1 MNKFLFAI
9 LFSIMSTA
17 ALAQVSNQPRYS
29 LSKST
34 LPADSLSYLDPKDY
48 IIGGITITGTKYLDK
63 DVLLQI
69 SKLNKGDRIN
79 LPGEANANVIKNLYQ
94 QNLFDDVQL
103 NITKI
108 NQDTIYLEIAVV
120 ERPRLSRM
128 HITGIRKGEIE
139 DVQKLLADKNAK
151 IVNQNLLST
160 TTAIIKKHFNEKGFM
175 NTTVTIKQ
183 KKDPGDANSV
193 ILDVKIDKKQKV
205 MITEVT
211 FQGNT
216 AFSQKKLRKYLS
228 KTRVKRWYNLFG
240 SKKFKEDKYEED
252 KQNLITKMQDNGYRD
267 AELLSDTVF
276 KTGEN
281 TVGVRIKLFE
291 GHKYYFGNIK
301 WSGNAKYASALLNR
315 ILKIKKGDVFSEDE
329 LNKRLTGP
337 TPNSDDVSSFYLN
350 DGYLTYQADP
360 VQTKIY
366 HDTVDIDLRVY
377 EGPQYTINRVILKGN
392 DVTNDKVVMREIKT
406 KPGQKFNKE
415 LLIRSTREIG
425 QLGNFDDQKTE
436 PKPTNINPQDGTV
449 DIVYNVVEKPSDQ
462 IELSGGFGG
471 GQLVGT
477 LGLTFNN
484 FSLRNIFHLKDYKP
498 LPKGDGQ
505 KLSLRGQSSGRTY
518 QNYSFTFSEPWLGGK
533 KPIYFALS
541 AYTQLSSTGQYYATT
556 NPLYNNLRINGVGV
570 TLGKRLNW
578 PDNYFQL
585 NYSLNVDHYNL
596 DNYTGYLFTNGTSYN
611 IKLTQELQR
620 NSLDQIIFPTSGSN
634 IKLTVQ
640 GTPPYSMFNNID
652 YKIAT
657 PEEIYHFVEYYKVK
671 FDAQWFTKIV
681 GKLVLM
687 SQVRFGFL
695 GEYNS
700 AVPPSP
706 FERFKLG
713 GDGMQ
718 SYQFLQGSDIIGL
731 RGYQNFSIIPV
742 GVQYSTANGGT
753 MADNNTGST
762 IYDKFT
768 FELRHPV
775 IQGQSATIFVLAFA
789 EGGNV
794 WNSFDNFDPFA
805 VRRSV
810 GVGARVFL
818 PIFGLLGL
826 DYGYGFDAI
835 PGIPGANK
843 GQFSFSIAQSLSG
856 GFN

>member
-1 MNKFLFAI
+1 MNKLLFAI
-9 LFSIMSTA
+9 LFSVMSTV
-17 ALAQVSNQPRYS
+17 ALAQNPIQRSNIPLRQP
-29 LSKST
+29 
-34 LPADSLSYLDPKDY
+34 LPADSLSYLEPKDY
-48 IIGGITITGTKYLDK
+48 IIGGVTIVGTKSLDK
-63 DVLLQI
+63 DVLLTI
-69 SKLNKGDRIN
+69 SKLTKGDKIN
-79 LPGEANANVIKNLYQ
+79 LPGEANANVIKNMYAQ
-94 QNLFDDVQL
+94 GLFEDVQL
-103 NITKI
+103 NVLRI
-108 NQDTIYLEIAVV
+108 NLDTIYLEIAVT

-128 HITGIRKGEIE
+128 HLTGIRKGEIE
-139 DVQKLLADKNAK
+139 DIQKKLTDKSAK
-151 IVNQNLLST
+151 IVDENLLKT
-160 TTAIIKKHFNEKGFM
+160 TTAIIKKHFNEKGYL
-175 NTTVTIKQ
+175 NTTVVIKQ
-183 KKDPGDANSV
+183 RKDPGDDNSV
-193 ILDVKIDKKQKV
+193 ILDIAIDKKSKV
-205 MITEVT
+205 MVSEVK
-211 FQGNT
+211 FEGNT
-216 AFSQKKLRKYLS
+216 AFSGKKLAKLLS
-228 KTRVKRWYNLFG
+228 KTRVRKFYNLFG
-240 SKKFKEDKYEED
+240 SRKFKQDKYDED
-252 KQNLITKMQDNGYRD
+252 KQNLVTKMQAKGYRD
-267 AELLSDTVF
+267 AEVLSDTVY
-276 KTGEN
+276 KTSEK
-281 TVGVRIKLFE
+281 TVGIKIKVFE

-301 WSGNAKYASALLNR
+301 WSGNAKYPTG
-315 ILKIKKGDVFSEDE
+315 ILDKLIRLKKGDVFSEEE
-329 LNKRLTGP
+329 LNKRLSGP

-360 VQTKIY
+360 VQTRIY
-366 HDTVDIDLRVY
+366 NDTVDIDIRIF

-392 DVTNDKVVMREIKT
+392 DVTNDKVVMREIRT

-449 DIVYNVVEKPSDQ
+449 DIIYNVVEKPSDQ

-484 FSLRNIFHLKDYKP
+484 FALRNLFNLKAYKP

-505 KLSLRGQSSGRTY
+505 KLSLRGQSSGYTY
-518 QNYSFTFSEPWLGGK
+518 QNFSFTFSDPWLGGK

-541 AYTQLSSTGQYYATT
+541 AYTQLSSTGQYYAVTS
-556 NPLYNNLRINGVGV
+556 PLYNKLRINGLGI

-585 NYSLNVDHYNL
+585 NYSLNFDHYAL
-596 DNYTGYLFTNGTSYN
+596 DNYTGYLFQNGTSYN
-611 IKLTQELQR
+611 IKLTQELSR
-620 NSLDQIIFPTSGSN
+620 NSLDAPIYPTSGSN
-634 IKLTVQ
+634 IKFTVQ
-640 GTPPYSMFNNID
+640 GTPPYSLFNSIN
-652 YKIAT
+652 YRIAT
-657 PEEIYHFVEYYKVK
+657 PQERYHFVEYYKFK
-671 FDAQWFTKIV
+671 YDAQWFQRIT

-687 SQVRFGFL
+687 SQARFGFL
-695 GEYNS
+695 GQYNTE
-700 AVPPSP
+700 VGTSP

-731 RGYQNFSIIPV
+731 RGYQNFSIVPY
-742 GVQYSTANGGT
+742 GANYG
-753 MADNNTGST
+753 ANNNPGSA

-775 IQGQSATIFVLAFA
+775 IQGQSATIFLLAFA

-794 WNSFDNFDPFA
+794 WNSFNKFDPFN

-810 GVGARVFL
+810 GVGARIFL

-835 PGIPGANK
+835 PGIPTANR

>member
-1 MNKFLFAI
+1 MNKFLFTI
-9 LFSIMSTA
+9 LFLVMGTA
-17 ALAQVSNQPRYS
+17 AMAQVSSQPRFS

-34 LPADSLSYLDPKDY
+34 IPVDSLSYLEPKDY
-48 IIGGITITGTKYLDK
+48 IIGGITITGTQSLDK

-79 LPGEANANVIKNLYQ
+79 LPGEANANVIKNLYKE
-94 QNLFDDVQL
+94 NLFDDVQL
-103 NITKI
+103 LITKI
-108 NQDTIYLEIAVV
+108 SLDTIYLQIAVK
-120 ERPRLSRM
+120 ERPRLSRF
-128 HITGIRKGEIE
+128 HLTGIRKGEIE
-139 DVQKLLADKNAK
+139 EVQKKLSDKNWK
-151 IVNQNLLST
+151 IVNENLLST
-160 TTAIIKKHFNEKGFM
+160 TSAIIKKHFNEKGYL
-175 NTTVTIKQ
+175 NTTVVITQ

-193 ILDVKIDKKQKV
+193 ILNVKIDKKEKV
-205 MITEVT
+205 MITEVD
-211 FQGNT
+211 FVGNKD
-216 AFSQKKLRKYLS
+216 FSQKKLAKYLK
-228 KTRVKRWYNLFG
+228 KTRTRKFYNIFG
-240 SKKFKEDKYEED
+240 SRKFKQDKYDED
-252 KQNLITKMQDNGYRD
+252 KQNLIEKMQAKGYRD
-267 AELLSDTVF
+267 AELLSDTIF
-276 KTGEN
+276 KTGPN
-281 TVGVRIKLFE
+281 TVGIRIKLFE
-291 GHKYYFGNIK
+291 GKKYYFGDVK
-301 WSGNAKYASALLNR
+301 FSGNAKYPSDILMK
-315 ILKIKKGDVFSEDE
+315 ILKIKKGDVFSEEE
-329 LNKRLTGP
+329 LNKRLSGP
-337 TPNSDDVSSFYLN
+337 TPNDDDISSFYLN

-366 HDTVDIDLRVY
+366 NDTVDVDIRMY

-392 DVTNDKVVMREIKT
+392 DVTNDKVVMREIRT
-406 KPGQKFNKE
+406 KPGQKFNKA

-425 QLGNFDDQKTE
+425 QLGNFDEQKTE
-436 PKPTNINPQDGTV
+436 PKPTNVNPQDGTV

-484 FSLRNIFHLKDYKP
+484 FSLKNIFHLKDYKP

-518 QNYSFTFSEPWLGGK
+518 QNFSFTFSEPWLGGK
-533 KPIYFALS
+533 KPIYFAVS
-541 AYTQLSSTGQYYATT
+541 AYTQLSSTGQYYPTSS
-556 NPLYNNLRINGVGV
+556 PLYNKLRINGVGV

-596 DNYTGYLFTNGTSYN
+596 DNYTGYLFQNGTSYN
-611 IKLTQELQR
+611 IKITQELQR
-620 NSLDQIIFPTSGSN
+620 NSLDAPIYPTSGSN
-634 IKLTVQ
+634 IKFTAQ
-640 GTPPYSMFNNID
+640 GTPPYSLFNNVD

-657 PEEIYHFVEYYKVK
+657 PEERYRFVEYYKFK
-671 FDAQWFTKIV
+671 FDAQWFTKIT

-695 GEYNS
+695 GQYNS
-700 AVPPSP
+700 EVGQSP

-718 SYQFLQGSDIIGL
+718 SYQYLQGSDIIGL
-731 RGYQNFSIIPV
+731 RGYQNFTVIPLGTNYTADTNPGSSI
-742 GVQYSTANGGT
+742 YNK
-753 MADNNTGST
+753 
-762 IYDKFT
+762 YT

-775 IQGQSATIFVLAFA
+775 IQSQSATIFLLTFA

-794 WNSFDNFDPFA
+794 WNSFDKFDPFN
-805 VRRSV
+805 VHRSV
-810 GVGARVFL
+810 GVGARIFL

-835 PGIPGANK
+835 PGIPSANK
-843 GQFSFSIAQSLSG
+843 GQFHFSISQSLNG

>member
-1 MNKFLFAI
+1 
-9 LFSIMSTA
+9 MSTA
-17 ALAQVSNQPRYS
+17 VFGQISNMPKYS
-29 LSKST
+29 LSKAP
-34 LPADSLSYLDPKDY
+34 LPADSLSYLEPKDY
-48 IIGGITITGTKYLDK
+48 IIGGVTVTGTVNLDK
-63 DVLLQI
+63 DVLLTI
-69 SKLNKGDRIN
+69 SKLNKGDKIN
-79 LPGEANANVIKNLYQ
+79 LPGEANANVIKNLYDQ
-94 QNLFDDVQL
+94 HLFDDVRL
-103 NITKI
+103 NVTRI
-108 NQDTIYLEIAVV
+108 NLDTIYLEIQVV
-120 ERPRLSRM
+120 ERPRLSRLRL
-128 HITGIRKGEIE
+128 TGIRKGEIE
-139 DVQKLLADKNAK
+139 DVQKKLADKNGK
-151 IVNQNLLST
+151 IVNENTLST
-160 TTAIIKKHFNEKGFM
+160 ITAIIKKHFNEKGYL

-183 KKDPGDANSV
+183 RKDPGDANSV
-193 ILDVKIDKKQKV
+193 ILNVAIDKKEKV

-211 FQGNT
+211 FDGNKE
-216 AFSQKKLRKYLS
+216 FKSKQLRKFLK
-228 KTRVKRWYNLFG
+228 KTRTRKWYNLFG
-240 SKKFKEDKYEED
+240 SRKFKQDKYDED
-252 KQNLITKMQDNGYRD
+252 KQTLIEKMQAKGYRD
-267 AELLSDTVF
+267 AEILKDTVF

-281 TVGVRIKLFE
+281 TVGIKIKLFE

-301 WSGNAKYASALLNR
+301 WSGNAKYRTELLNQ
-315 ILKIKKGDVFSEDE
+315 ILKVKKGDVFSEEE
-329 LNKRLTGP
+329 LTKRLSGP
-337 TPNSDDVSSFYLN
+337 TPNNDDVSSFYLN
-350 DGYLTYQADP
+350 DGYLTYTADP

-366 HDTVDIDLRVY
+366 NDTVDLDIRVY

-392 DVTNDKVVMREIKT
+392 DVTNDKVVMREIRT

-425 QLGNFDDQKTE
+425 QLGNFDEQKTE

-449 DIVYNVVEKPSDQ
+449 DIIYNVVEKPSDQ

-484 FSLRNIFHLKDYKP
+484 FSIRNIFNWKAYKP

-518 QNYSFTFSEPWLGGK
+518 QNFSLTFSEPWLGGK
-533 KPIYFALS
+533 KPIFFSVS
-541 AYTQLSSTGQYYATT
+541 AYTQLSSTGQYYAPTS
-556 NPLYNNLRINGVGV
+556 PYYNNLRINGIGV
-570 TLGKRLNW
+570 TLGKRLTW

-585 NYSLNVDHYNL
+585 NYSLNFDHYNL
-596 DNYTGYLFTNGTSYN
+596 DNYTGYLFANGTSFN
-611 IKLTQELQR
+611 IKLTQELTR
-620 NSLDQIIFPTSGSN
+620 NSLDAPIYPTTGSN
-634 IKLTVQ
+634 IRLTLQ
-640 GTPPYSMFNNID
+640 GTPPYSLFNNIN
-652 YKIAT
+652 YAIAT
-657 PEEIYHFVEYYKVK
+657 QEQIYHFVEYYKFK
-671 FDAQWFTKIV
+671 YDAQWFTRIS
-681 GKLVLM
+681 GKLVFM

-700 AVPPSP
+700 DVPASP

-718 SYQFLQGSDIIGL
+718 SYQFLQGSDIVGL
-731 RGYQNFSIIPV
+731 RGYQNFSIIPF
-742 GVQYSTANGGT
+742 GT
-753 MADNNTGST
+753 SYNVNNNPGST

-775 IQGQSATIFVLAFA
+775 IQSQSATIFLLAFA

-794 WNSFDNFDPFA
+794 WNSFDTFEPFN

-810 GVGARVFL
+810 GMGARIFL

-843 GQFSFSIAQSLSG
+843 GQFSFSISQSLSG